1 MLHPAQLALR
11 NLGVPRR
18 FVATGPRILW
28 LPLLFALNVAA
39 QSSPPYTLHTGT
51 RIVLTDVTVLD
62 AKGEPVHGLKQSD
75 FQVADDG
82 RRQKIKSF
90 EAHEDRAQPILADAA
105 LQGGMYSNAALAHPP
120 AVVNVWL
127 LDTTTIQMVNQMY
140 LSHQLAQM
148 VNALP
153 ADEPVAIYWRAGQMM
168 NLLQNFTS
176 DHALLLAAIHRA
188 MPRMVTQDAQ
198 YATDVDT
205 LQQVIAA
212 LSNLPGRK
220 NVLWFSGGSSLY
232 LRRRADETPAPGI
245 DLTPIYD
252 GLEAE
257 RIAIYPIDVRGLTWA
272 TSDTMRDQ
280 HGAMQ
285 DVADS
290 TGGQAFYN
298 NNDVPGAAAH
308 FMATAGSFYTLTYAP
323 DDLHHDKKWHTVQVK
338 VKGGYRLS
346 FRNGYFD
353 DDSQGRSVSAP
364 VAKHPLLA
372 DGKVAEAPNTHLDP
386 IIFKARVMAA
396 ADLPEDTTVGE
407 PTAAAGTG
415 SGPGPVGAAAGGTA
429 AGAAK
434 PAPARKVAYSIRY
447 FLPAAA
453 FQQSVTD
460 GKGEVTAGAAI
471 LAVNDYGR
479 PVAHAIQVFK
489 LNFDEQQVAG
499 SPNGLLS
506 LDQEIDVPKG
516 QEYLYLAVW
525 DAETG
530 RVGTLQLSLDV
541 TKPVQ
546 KASR

>member
-1 MLHPAQLALR
+1 M
-11 NLGVPRR
+11 
-18 FVATGPRILW
+18 TWGPRGVVLSV
-28 LPLLFALNVAA
+28 LFASTLSAVA
-39 QSSPPYTLHTGT
+39 QSSQPYTLHTGT

-90 EAHEDRAQPILADAA
+90 EAHEDRAQPILVEAGLKA
-105 LQGGMYSNAALAHPP
+105 GMYSNTALAHPP

-127 LDTTTIQMVNQMY
+127 LDTTTIQIVNQMY
-140 LSHQLAQM
+140 FSHQLTQM

-168 NLLQNFTS
+168 NLLQSFTS
-176 DHALLLAAIHRA
+176 DHALLVAAIHRA

-212 LSNLPGRK
+212 LSDLPGRK
-220 NVLWFSGGSSLY
+220 NVMWFSGGSSLY
-232 LRRRADETPAPGI
+232 LRRRADETPAPGM
-245 DLTPIYD
+245 DLRPIYD

-290 TGGQAFYN
+290 TGGQAFFN
-298 NNDVPGAAAH
+298 NNGVEGATAQ
-308 FMATAGSFYTLTYAP
+308 FMATDGSFYTLTYAP
-323 DDLHHDKKWHTVQVK
+323 DDLHHDQKWHTVNVK
-338 VKGGYRLS
+338 VKGGYHLS

-353 DDSQGRSVSAP
+353 DDSQGRAISAP

-372 DGKVAEAPNTHLDP
+372 DGKAAEAPNTHLDP
-386 IIFKARVMAA
+386 ILFQARVMAA
-396 ADLPEDTTVGE
+396 ADLPEDTGDGE
-407 PTAAAGTG
+407 PTAGTAADAGTG
-415 SGPGPVGAAAGGTA
+415 AVGRTA
-429 AGAAK
+429 AGVAK
-434 PAPARKVAYSIRY
+434 GAPARKVAYSIRY

-453 FQQSVTD
+453 FQHSVTD
-460 GKGEVTAGAAI
+460 GEGEVTAGAAI

-489 LNFDEQQVAG
+489 LHFDEQQVET

-525 DAETG
+525 DTATG
-530 RVGTLQLSLDV
+530 RVGTLQLTLDV
-541 TKPVQ
+541 TKPAE
-546 KASR
+546 KAAR

>member
-1 MLHPAQLALR
+1 M
-11 NLGVPRR
+11 
-18 FVATGPRILW
+18 TWGPRGVV
-28 LPLLFALNVAA
+28 LPVLFASTLSAVA
-39 QSSPPYTLHTGT
+39 QSSQPYTLHTGT

-90 EAHEDRAQPILADAA
+90 EAHEDRALPILAEAGLKA
-105 LQGGMYSNAALAHPP
+105 GMYSNAALAHPP

-127 LDTTTIQMVNQMY
+127 LDTTTIQIVNQMY
-140 LSHQLAQM
+140 FSHQLTQM

-168 NLLQNFTS
+168 NLLQSFTS

-212 LSNLPGRK
+212 LSDLPGRK
-220 NVLWFSGGSSLY
+220 NVMWFSGGSSLY
-232 LRRRADETPAPGI
+232 LRRRADETPAPGM
-245 DLTPIYD
+245 DLRPIYD

-290 TGGQAFYN
+290 TGGQAFFN
-298 NNDVPGAAAH
+298 NNGVEGATAQ
-308 FMATAGSFYTLTYAP
+308 FMATDGSFYTLTYAP
-323 DDLHHDKKWHTVQVK
+323 DDLHHDQKWHTVNVK
-338 VKGGYRLS
+338 VKGGYHLS

-353 DDSQGRSVSAP
+353 DDSQGRAISAP
-364 VAKHPLLA
+364 VA
-372 DGKVAEAPNTHLDP
+372 EASAGGGRKGGGGTEHASGSDY
-386 IIFKARVMAA
+386 FQARVMAA
-396 ADLPEDTTVGE
+396 RICRRIRRD
-407 PTAAAGTG
+407 G
-415 SGPGPVGAAAGGTA
+415 SRSWDGGCCRDRGRLRERLRTRRRA
-429 AGAAK
+429 SAV
-434 PAPARKVAYSIRY
+434 PARRVAYSIRY

-460 GKGEVTAGAAI
+460 GQGEVTAGQ
-471 LAVNDYGR
+471 R
-479 PVAHAIQVFK
+479 F
-489 LNFDEQQVAG
+489 
-499 SPNGLLS
+499 
-506 LDQEIDVPKG
+506 
-516 QEYLYLAVW
+516 W
-525 DAETG
+525 
-530 RVGTLQLSLDV
+530 R
-541 TKPVQ
+541 
-546 KASR
+546 